1 MPKLPHV
8 TLLKQVKTKNKWR
21 HARALFDSKG
31 RVRRDRVRVNGKD
44 EPHPEGSYFIEWWDQ
59 GKRHCI
65 PAGADAQDAA
75 DKARVKEAQ
84 LTAER
89 NGIIPA
95 LPQPQTAPQRTSLA
109 SALDDYLNYVRYH
122 RSLRTFRTYRP
133 ILTSFKTFC
142 PKSHVDDVQRQDL
155 LDFAT
160 HCMKQGQAGKSIYNK
175 LVVLSQVLKQH
186 GKRKLLTSADWP
198 SFVETVRPIYED
210 AELAKLFKTCTPEE
224 EIRFK
229 FYLMSGFRD
238 AEGRFVTWRDV
249 DFKHLAV
256 RVTAKPHWG
265 FHPKNWEE
273 REVPVPQKLIAMLQ
287 RFRPKDASPD
297 APLFPSATGRP
308 DGAMLEKLKAVAH
321 RGKLNCGHC
330 VVKHRLE
337 DGTIKI
343 NRCADGPYCTRWFLH
358 KFRHTYATRH
368 LQDGIDIRTLQQ
380 WMGHRDIASTMVY
393 LKGVRN
399 SDVQARINKGSL
411 AAFA

>member
-1 MPKLPHV
+1 MPRQARVILI
-8 TLLKQVKTKNKWR
+8 KQIKHNDRWIP
-21 HARALFDSKG
+21 ALALFDSKG
-31 RVRRDRVRVNGKD
+31 RVRRDHVRVQGGD
-44 EPHPEGSYFIEWWDQ
+44 EVHPEGGYFIEWRAD
-59 GKRHCI
+59 GKRI
-65 PAGADAQDAA
+65 KQAAGPDAFIAA
-75 DKARVKEAQ
+75 DLARRKQAELSAVRSGIMPAQ
-84 LTAER
+84 PAPEPEPER
-89 NGIIPA
+89 ITVSA
-95 LPQPQTAPQRTSLA
+95 
-109 SALDDYLNYVRYH
+109 ALDRYSEYIQYH

-133 ILTSFKTFC
+133 ILAGFKSFCAKTY
-142 PKSHVDDVQRQDL
+142 VDDVERQDL

-160 HCMKQGQAGKSIYNK
+160 DCLKKGQKGKSVYNK
-175 LVVLSQVLKQH
+175 LVVISQVMKQH
-186 GKRKLLTSADWP
+186 GKAKLLNTADWP
-198 SFVETVRPIYED
+198 SFVETMRPIYEN
-210 AELAKLFKTCTPEE
+210 AELEKLFKACAPHEE
-224 EIRFK
+224 MRFK

-249 DFKHLAV
+249 DFKHMAV

-273 REVPVPQKLIAMLQ
+273 REVPVPQKLITMLQ
-287 RFRPKDASPD
+287 KFRPANTSPD
-297 APLFPSATGRP
+297 DPLFPSTTGRP

-330 VVKHRLE
+330 AVPHKLD
-337 DGTIKI
+337 DGAVRI
-343 NRCADGPYCTRWFLH
+343 NRCVEGPFCGRWFLH

-399 SDVQARINKGSL
+399 SDIQVRINKGSL